1 MSKMV
6 FPQTSILLASFA
18 FFVVQYCLPSGV

>member
-6 FPQTSILLASFA
+6 FAQTSILLTCFA
-18 FFVVQYCLPSGV
+18 FFVVQYCLPNGV